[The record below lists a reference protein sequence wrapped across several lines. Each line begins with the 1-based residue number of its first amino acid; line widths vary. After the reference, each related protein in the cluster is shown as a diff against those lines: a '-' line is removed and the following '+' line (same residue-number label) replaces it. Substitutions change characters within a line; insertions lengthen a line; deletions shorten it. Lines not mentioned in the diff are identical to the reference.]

1 MWQRCII
8 CMDEWIVDRVWRFLR
23 LMLKIVIDKLWVVLN
38 YLGDSLW
45 WSRLSYSA
53 TDSLLSLFLFP
64 HVQQAGRTD
73 GYNQNISQ
81 IMPLSIGQLANF
93 MVMLKKTKVRRT

>member
-1 MWQRCII
+1 MGSFELPWGQL
-8 CMDEWIVDRVWRFLR
+8 V
-23 LMLKIVIDKLWVVLN
+23 VILN
-38 YLGDSLW
+38 FH
-45 WSRLSYSA
+45 SA
-53 TDSLLSLFLFP
+53 TDSLLSLCLSP

-93 MVMLKKTKVRRT
+93 MVMLKKTKVRT